1 MEGGGKHLSQW
12 LAGASR
18 DSRPVVGTRRVLLFH
33 EEIAEKYAGSA
44 QSGPATTPATTHRVH
59 HQKSGMQNNTIE
71 TDCAAIAGVIS
82 KPLARHTDT
91 RGWLVE
97 LYREDE
103 LDAQLHPVM
112 AYVSQ
117 TEPGVAR
124 GPHEHVDQ
132 TDYFAFIGPGDFE
145 LVLWDAR
152 PASATHG
159 LQTRTVCGIS
169 NPLAVVIPPGVVH
182 AYRNISDTVGWVFNA
197 PNRLYAGE
205 GKREPVDE
213 IRHEADPQSPFQLG
227 QHLGERPAA

>member
-1 MEGGGKHLSQW
+1 M
-12 LAGASR
+12 AGRQQPRQFFGRSR
-18 DSRPVVGTRRVLLFH
+18 EQLPGDVGHV
-33 EEIAEKYAGSA
+33 A
-44 QSGPATTPATTHRVH
+44 
-59 HQKSGMQNNTIE
+59 
-71 TDCAAIAGVIS
+71 
-82 KPLARHTDT
+82 PLEA
-91 RGWLVE
+91 
-97 LYREDE
+97 
-103 LDAQLHPVM
+103 
-112 AYVSQ
+112 
-117 TEPGVAR
+117 
-124 GPHEHVDQ
+124 
-132 TDYFAFIGPGDFE
+132 GDFE
-145 LVLWDAR
+145 LVLWDGR